1 MPKAAKS
8 RSGSNVSTET
18 EMYDTDTILLKM
30 TELLCD
36 EQILKKMKTTLFPQ
50 ELSDKLD
57 HLSAQVEVLTKQ
69 LATKE
74 QRITELEKKVATLEA
89 QTDAVEQYSR
99 RANLRF
105 QGIPDSDGEDTDSLI
120 ITLINEQINVEPRV
134 QNTDIERSHR
144 VGPKVDKQGRR
155 RVRPIIVRFAKERTR
170 DVVYRARFRLK
181 DVNAKRPLEKIFIN
195 ENLTST
201 RASLAAEARPIKKA
215 GKIQDTWTY
224 NGNILIKNARS
235 DIIQVR
241 EFADLAPYK

>member
-8 RSGSNVSTET
+8 RSGSNVSIET
-18 EMYDTDTILLKM
+18 EMYDTDTVLLKM
-30 TELLCD
+30 TELFCD

-50 ELSDKLD
+50 DLSDKLD

-74 QRITELEKKVATLEA
+74 QRISEKKVATLEA

-144 VGPKVDKQGRR
+144 VGPKLDKQGRR
-155 RVRPIIVRFAKERTR
+155 RVRPIIVHFAKERTR
-170 DVVYRARFRLK
+170 DVVYLGRFRLK

-195 ENLTST
+195 EDLTST
-201 RASLAAEARPIKKA
+201 RASLAAEAWSIKKA

-241 EFADLAPYK
+241 EFADLASYK

>member
-8 RSGSNVSTET
+8 RSGSNVSAET
-18 EMYDTDTILLKM
+18 EMYDTDTILFKM

-50 ELSDKLD
+50 ALSDKLD

-74 QRITELEKKVATLEA
+74 QRISELEKTVATLEA
-89 QTDAVEQYSR
+89 QTDAVERQP
-99 RANLRF
+99 AL
-105 QGIPDSDGEDTDSLI
+105 PDGEDTDSLI
-120 ITLINEQINVEPRV
+120 ITLINEQINVEPPV
-134 QNTDIERSHR
+134 QSTDIERSHR
-144 VGPKVDKQGRR
+144 VGQKHDKQGRR
-155 RVRPIIVRFAKERTR
+155 RVRPITVRFAKERTR
-170 DVVYRARFRLK
+170 DVVYRARFRLN

-195 ENLTST
+195 EDLTST
-201 RASLAAEARPIKKA
+201 RASLATEARSIKKV

-241 EFADLAPYK
+241 EFADLASYK

>member
-1 MPKAAKS
+1 
-8 RSGSNVSTET
+8 
-18 EMYDTDTILLKM
+18 MYDTDTILLKM

-36 EQILKKMKTTLFPQ
+36 EQILKKMKTTLFPH

-57 HLSAQVEVLTKQ
+57 HLSAQVELLTKQ

-105 QGIPDSDGEDTDSLI
+105 HGIPDSDGEDTDSLI
-120 ITLINEQINVEPRV
+120 ITLINEQINVETRV

-144 VGPKVDKQGRR
+144 VGPKLDKQGRR

-181 DVNAKRPLEKIFIN
+181 DVNAKRPLDNIFIN
-195 ENLTST
+195 EDLTST
-201 RASLAAEARPIKKA
+201 LASLAAEARSIKKA
-215 GKIQDTWTY
+215 GKIQDTWKY
-224 NGNILIKNARS
+224 NGNILKKNARS

-241 EFADLAPYK
+241 EFADLASYK

>member
-18 EMYDTDTILLKM
+18 EMCDTDTILRKM

-74 QRITELEKKVATLEA
+74 QRITELEKKVATLEG

-99 RANLRF
+99 RANMRF
-105 QGIPDSDGEDTDSLI
+105 QGIPDSDGEDSLI

-144 VGPKVDKQGRR
+144 VGPKLDKQGRR

-195 ENLTST
+195 EDLTST
-201 RASLAAEARPIKKA
+201 RASLAAEARSIKKA

-224 NGNILIKNARS
+224 NGNILIKNGRS

-241 EFADLAPYK
+241 EFADLASYK

>member
-36 EQILKKMKTTLFPQ
+36 EQILKKTKTTLFPQ
-50 ELSDKLD
+50 ALSDKLD
-57 HLSAQVEVLTKQ
+57 HLSAQGEVLTKQ

-89 QTDAVEQYSR
+89 QTDAVEQYSCR
-99 RANLRF
+99 VNLRF
-105 QGIPDSDGEDTDSLI
+105 HGIPDSDGEDTDSRI

-144 VGPKVDKQGRR
+144 VGPKLDKQERR

-181 DVNAKRPLEKIFIN
+181 DVIAKRFSRK
-195 ENLTST
+195 
-201 RASLAAEARPIKKA
+201 SL
-215 GKIQDTWTY
+215 
-224 NGNILIKNARS
+224 
-235 DIIQVR
+235 
-241 EFADLAPYK
+241 

>member
-1 MPKAAKS
+1 
-8 RSGSNVSTET
+8 
-18 EMYDTDTILLKM
+18 MYDTDTILLKM

-36 EQILKKMKTTLFPQ
+36 EQILKKMKTTLFPL

-105 QGIPDSDGEDTDSLI
+105 QGIPDSDGEDTDSRI

-134 QNTDIERSHR
+134 QNTDIETSHR
-144 VGPKVDKQGRR
+144 VGPKLDKQGQR

-181 DVNAKRPLEKIFIN
+181 DVIAKRLSRK
-195 ENLTST
+195 
-201 RASLAAEARPIKKA
+201 SL
-215 GKIQDTWTY
+215 
-224 NGNILIKNARS
+224 
-235 DIIQVR
+235 
-241 EFADLAPYK
+241 

>member
-1 MPKAAKS
+1 
-8 RSGSNVSTET
+8 
-18 EMYDTDTILLKM
+18 M

-36 EQILKKMKTTLFPQ
+36 EQILKKMKATLIPQ
-50 ELSDKLD
+50 ALSDKLD
-57 HLSAQVEVLTKQ
+57 QLSAQVEVLTKQ

-74 QRITELEKKVATLEA
+74 QRISELEKKVATLEA

-99 RANLRF
+99 RANLSF
-105 QGIPDSDGEDTDSLI
+105 QGRPIPDSDEEDTDSLI

-144 VGPKVDKQGRR
+144 VGPKLDKQGRR

-195 ENLTST
+195 EDLMST
-201 RASLAAEARPIKKA
+201 RASLAEEARSIKKA

-241 EFADLAPYK
+241 EFADLASYKRVPTK

>member
-89 QTDAVEQYSR
+89 QTDAVE
-99 RANLRF
+99 
-105 QGIPDSDGEDTDSLI
+105 
-120 ITLINEQINVEPRV
+120 
-134 QNTDIERSHR
+134 H
-144 VGPKVDKQGRR
+144 
-155 RVRPIIVRFAKERTR
+155 
-170 DVVYRARFRLK
+170 
-181 DVNAKRPLEKIFIN
+181 
-195 ENLTST
+195 
-201 RASLAAEARPIKKA
+201 
-215 GKIQDTWTY
+215 
-224 NGNILIKNARS
+224 
-235 DIIQVR
+235 
-241 EFADLAPYK
+241 

>member
-99 RANLRF
+99 CANLRF

-144 VGPKVDKQGRR
+144 VGPKLDKQGRR

-195 ENLTST
+195 EDLTST
-201 RASLAAEARPIKKA
+201 RASLAAEARSIKKA

-241 EFADLAPYK
+241 EFADLASYK

>member
-89 QTDAVEQYSR
+89 QT
-99 RANLRF
+99 
-105 QGIPDSDGEDTDSLI
+105 
-120 ITLINEQINVEPRV
+120 
-134 QNTDIERSHR
+134 
-144 VGPKVDKQGRR
+144 
-155 RVRPIIVRFAKERTR
+155 
-170 DVVYRARFRLK
+170 
-181 DVNAKRPLEKIFIN
+181 
-195 ENLTST
+195 
-201 RASLAAEARPIKKA
+201 RASLAAEARSIKKA

-241 EFADLAPYK
+241 EFADLASYK

>member
-36 EQILKKMKTTLFPQ
+36 EQLLKKMKTTLFPQ

-57 HLSAQVEVLTKQ
+57 NLSAQVEVLTKQ

-74 QRITELEKKVATLEA
+74 QRITELENKVATLEA
-89 QTDAVEQYSR
+89 Q
-99 RANLRF
+99 
-105 QGIPDSDGEDTDSLI
+105 
-120 ITLINEQINVEPRV
+120 
-134 QNTDIERSHR
+134 
-144 VGPKVDKQGRR
+144 
-155 RVRPIIVRFAKERTR
+155 
-170 DVVYRARFRLK
+170 
-181 DVNAKRPLEKIFIN
+181 
-195 ENLTST
+195 T
-201 RASLAAEARPIKKA
+201 RASLAAEARSIKKA

-241 EFADLAPYK
+241 EFADLASYK